1 MADRSSSPDSASD
14 PGSGSNGAPGR
25 KPPAG
30 KAPGLG
36 EQFGRTRAA
45 LLGLIRSHIDLAKAE
60 FSEIGGEIKR
70 AAALG
75 GLALFLFFLAGVMI
89 ILGLL
94 LFLGETLFGSIGW
107 GVLDGAE
114 LLLALTALLVYA
126 IIDFGW
132 SRASSSFV
140 VALGIGLVVTGLLAV
155 DWQWISHHYSGMPA
169 AIVLSTAGGL
179 VIIGVLGLV
188 LGAAFGSGP
197 AKAGLIIGVI
207 AGACIGALAAA
218 GPGLRVAS
226 AMGVAALL
234 LFWPLVAAVFVF
246 RNGVDMSKLRA
257 RFVPE
262 QTIETTKET
271 IEWVREQLPLA
282 RKS

>member
-1 MADRSSSPDSASD
+1 LADRSSSPDSSSD
-14 PGSGSNGAPGR
+14 SGSGSNGAPGR

-30 KAPGLG
+30 KAPGFG

-45 LLGLIRSHIDLAKAE
+45 LIGLIRSHIDLARAE

-169 AIVLSTAGGL
+169 AIVLSTAGGI

-207 AGACIGALAAA
+207 AGACLGALAAA

-246 RNGVDMSKLRA
+246 RHGVDMSKLRA

-262 QTIETTKET
+262 VTIETTKET
-271 IEWVREQLPLA
+271 IEWVREQLPHA